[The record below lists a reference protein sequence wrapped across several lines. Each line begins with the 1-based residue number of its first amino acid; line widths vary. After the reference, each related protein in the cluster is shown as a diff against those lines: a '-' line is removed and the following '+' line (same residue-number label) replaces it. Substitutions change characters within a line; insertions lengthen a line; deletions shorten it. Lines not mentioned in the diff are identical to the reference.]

1 MNDEKSVS
9 RNVQRSKHMNSH
21 VASYTLTSQHVW
33 NDGKPTEFY
42 KNDLLHNELEWYSCT
57 KYTYIHKRCTHT
69 HTFAANEKLE
79 MRINTEEKKKSKIR
93 HIKKCCTCVSCM
105 CMFLLFFV
113 YFCFLMNI
121 CISAGI
127 LYDALV
133 RLDKLNE

>member
-79 MRINTEEKKKSKIR
+79 MRINTEEKKKKQNST
-93 HIKKCCTCVSCM
+93 HKKVLYMRKLYVYVSLIFRL
-105 CMFLLFFV
+105 FL
-113 YFCFLMNI
+113 FLDEYMYKCWNI
-121 CISAGI
+121 
-127 LYDALV
+127 V
-133 RLDKLNE
+133 RCARATG